1 MNTIGWIIMSILL
14 AAEIALVVP
23 EISSMFEKKKRKR
36 RRHVQNDRRNE
47 R

>member
-23 EISSMFEKKKRKR
+23 GDFKHVEKKKRKR
-36 RRHVQNDRRNE
+36 RKAGTK
-47 R
+47 

>member
-1 MNTIGWIIMSILL
+1 MSTIGWILTSILL

-36 RRHVQNDRRNE
+36 RKAGTK
-47 R
+47 